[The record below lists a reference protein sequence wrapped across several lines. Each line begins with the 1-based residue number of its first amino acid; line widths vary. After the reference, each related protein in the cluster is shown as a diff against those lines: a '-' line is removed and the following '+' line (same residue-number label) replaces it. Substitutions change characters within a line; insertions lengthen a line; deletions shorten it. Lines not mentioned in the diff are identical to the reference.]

1 VNYETIQK
9 NVEIAEE
16 KEKMGHKMAFEKIK
30 DNKTRKAE
38 RELEKYHLGRFHTD
52 VKVLKKYGKRR
63 DEMINVQDTEED
75 YQDMEEDEM
84 AVMDSLLDQMENM
97 EAIPE
102 EDMEEEETIAF
113 RTYEEDDDIGDIG
126 ENLFQD

>member
-1 VNYETIQK
+1 
-9 NVEIAEE
+9 
-16 KEKMGHKMAFEKIK
+16 
-30 DNKTRKAE
+30 
-38 RELEKYHLGRFHTD
+38 
-52 VKVLKKYGKRR
+52 
-63 DEMINVQDTEED
+63 MINVQDTEED

-84 AVMDSLLDQMENM
+84 VVMDSLFDQMENM